1 MPAGFE
7 TIYGINC
14 VIELLS
20 KKALS
25 YPYCVQQK
33 GKKLKLL
40 MI

>member
-25 YPYCVQQK
+25 YPYVYNKK
-33 GKKLKLL
+33 GKN
-40 MI
+40 